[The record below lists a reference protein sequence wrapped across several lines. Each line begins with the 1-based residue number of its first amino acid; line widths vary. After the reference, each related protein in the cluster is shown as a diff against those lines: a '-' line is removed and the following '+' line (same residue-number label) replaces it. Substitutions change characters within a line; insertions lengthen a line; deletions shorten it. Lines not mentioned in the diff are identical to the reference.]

1 MVAIRTH
8 SPQWSFSVP
17 LLLMIHKVVEAP
29 QAHSMPGKNMKELPL
44 TYEETYNAN
53 CLKLYL
59 KIQVIH
65 DVDN

>member
-1 MVAIRTH
+1 
-8 SPQWSFSVP
+8 VP